1 MNIDLEKL
9 LELAGKATPQHFDLA
24 QMVTS
29 DGLIECPCCSGSGE
43 VELGNDY
50 CNYDGAAIGV
60 QFYGIGDAHVNA
72 EEFYRAANP
81 ATVTELVNMVK
92 GSTLACIADVQAE
105 PEFPGDAPPELMKY
119 IRQCIEA
126 KDEQR
131 LLHMMRMAV
140 STTKNGIQ
148 ERIAARTGIAIE
160 GIFGR
165 VVRDQCSCGEPISV
179 ELDCPRRTI
188 RTDKKRPFYPDE
200 GLPDG
205 LDPQNYSEHGSSVFR
220 CRKCGEPVGETV
232 PAAKYG
238 EAK

>member
-1 MNIDLEKL
+1 MNIDLEIL
-9 LELAGKATPQHFDLA
+9 LELAKSSTPGPWAVSAETPQFGDWSVRQDPA
-24 QMVTS
+24 
-29 DGLIECPCCSGSGE
+29 DWNGSGYQ
-43 VELGNDY
+43 LICSLPSAKKG
-50 CNYDGAAIGV
+50 GH
-60 QFYGIGDAHVNA
+60 YGEMFRANAHFIA
-72 EEFYRAANP
+72 AANP
-81 ATVTELVNMVK
+81 SVITDLVNMVK
-92 GSTLACIADVQAE
+92 ASTTACIADVQAE
-105 PEFPGDAPPELMKY
+105 PEFPGEVPHELMAH
-119 IRQCIEA
+119 IRQCIET
-126 KDEQR
+126 KDEQS
-131 LLHMMRMAV
+131 LIQMMRMAV
-140 STTKNGIQ
+140 SITKKGIQ
-148 ERIAARTGIAIE
+148 ERIAARTGISIE

-238 EAK
+238 EAE

>member
-9 LELAGKATPQHFDLA
+9 LELAGEATEGCWSTNGNTG
-24 QMVTS
+24 VI
-29 DGLIECPCCSGSGE
+29 GGGE
-43 VELGNDY
+43 VIAGTEKQ
-50 CNYDGAAIGV
+50 CNANFIA
-60 QFYGIGDAHVNA
+60 
-72 EEFYRAANP
+72 AANP
-81 ATVTELVNMVK
+81 ATVAELVNMVK
-92 GSTLACIADVQAE
+92 GSTLDCIADVQAE

-119 IRQCIEA
+119 IRQCIED
-126 KDEQR
+126 KDEQH

-140 STTKNGIQ
+140 SITKKGIQ
-148 ERIAARTGIAIE
+148 ERIVARTGIAID

-205 LDPQNYSEHGSSVFR
+205 LDPHNYSEHGSSVFR
-220 CRKCGEPVGETV
+220 CRKCGEPVDETV

-238 EAK
+238 VTA

>member
-9 LELAGKATPQHFDLA
+9 LELAGKATPGPWWIDSHGAEMVNPETTDLIFA
-24 QMVTS
+24 TDTS
-29 DGLIECPCCSGSGE
+29 GPAVRHEDT
-43 VELGNDY
+43 GNLSRWRND
-50 CNYDGAAIGV
+50 N
-60 QFYGIGDAHVNA
+60 DATYIA
-72 EEFYRAANP
+72 AANP
-81 ATVTELVNMVK
+81 AVVTELVSMVK

-105 PEFPGDAPPELMKY
+105 PEFPGDAPPELIAH

-126 KDEQR
+126 KDEQH

-140 STTKNGIQ
+140 SITKKGIQ

-160 GIFGR
+160 GIFGC

-220 CRKCGEPVGETV
+220 CRKCGEPVDETV

-238 EAK
+238 VNA

>member
-9 LELAGKATPQHFDLA
+9 QELAKEASQGNWKADRNCG
-24 QMVTS
+24 VS
-29 DGLIECPCCSGSGE
+29 I
-43 VELGNDY
+43 GNVQI
-50 CNYDGAAIGV
+50 AATTLHT
-60 QFYGIGDAHVNA
+60 DAA
-72 EEFYRAANP
+72 FISAANP
-81 ATVTELVNMVK
+81 ATVSELAKLAK
-92 GSTLACIADVQAE
+92 GSILDCIADVQAE
-105 PEFPGDAPPELMKY
+105 PEFPGEIPPELMAH
-119 IRQCIEA
+119 IRQCIET
-126 KDEQR
+126 KDEQS
-131 LLHMMRMAV
+131 LIQMMRMAV
-140 STTKNGIQ
+140 SITKKGIQ
-148 ERIAARTGIAIE
+148 ERIAARTGISIE

-188 RTDKKRPFYPDE
+188 RTDKKRPFYTDE

-238 EAK
+238 EAE

>member
-9 LELAGKATPQHFDLA
+9 LELAAKMPKGPWRVQYAHAGPRGCEVADRTGLEQVADRVTEERA
-24 QMVTS
+24 QY
-29 DGLIECPCCSGSGE
+29 I
-43 VELGNDY
+43 
-50 CNYDGAAIGV
+50 A
-60 QFYGIGDAHVNA
+60 
-72 EEFYRAANP
+72 AANP
-81 ATVTELVNMVK
+81 SVITELVNMVK
-92 GSTLACIADVQAE
+92 ASTTACIADVQAE
-105 PEFPGDAPPELMKY
+105 PEFPGEVPPELMAH
-119 IRQCIEA
+119 IRQCIET
-126 KDEQR
+126 KDEQS
-131 LLHMMRMAV
+131 LIQMMRMAV
-140 STTKNGIQ
+140 SITKKCIQ
-148 ERIAARTGIAIE
+148 ERIAARTGISIE

-205 LDPQNYSEHGSSVFR
+205 LDSQNYSEHGSSVFR

>member
-9 LELAGKATPQHFDLA
+9 LELADAASLNGGNWEVLY
-24 QMVTS
+24 
-29 DGLIECPCCSGSGE
+29 DGSGPAVVAYDVLGDGTRLLESGSN
-43 VELGNDY
+43 VRIPD
-50 CNYDGAAIGV
+50 DAIKHIAA
-60 QFYGIGDAHVNA
+60 AS
-72 EEFYRAANP
+72 P

-92 GSTLACIADVQAE
+92 SSTLDCIADVQAE

-126 KDEQR
+126 KDEQH
-131 LLHMMRMAV
+131 LLHMMRMSV
-140 STTKNGIQ
+140 SITKKGIQ
-148 ERIAARTGIAIE
+148 ERIAARTGISIE

-205 LDPQNYSEHGSSVFR
+205 LDPQNYSEHGSSTFR

-238 EAK
+238 VTA

>member
-1 MNIDLEKL
+1 MNIELEKL
-9 LELAGKATPQHFDLA
+9 LDLAGKATPGHWGTDGHTGVHGESGLLA
-24 QMVTS
+24 DTCFAH
-29 DGLIECPCCSGSGE
+29 D
-43 VELGNDY
+43 
-50 CNYDGAAIGV
+50 AAFIS
-60 QFYGIGDAHVNA
+60 
-72 EEFYRAANP
+72 AANP
-81 ATVTELVNMVK
+81 TVVTELVNMVK
-92 GSTLACIADVQAE
+92 DSTLACVADVQAE

-119 IRQCIEA
+119 IRQCILE
-126 KDEQR
+126 KNEQH

-140 STTKNGIQ
+140 SITKKGIQ

-179 ELDCPRRTI
+179 ELDCPRRTS

-220 CRKCGEPVGETV
+220 CRKCGEPVCETV
-232 PAAKYG
+232 PAATYG
-238 EAK
+238 EAA

>member
-9 LELAGKATPQHFDLA
+9 QELAQEASQGNWKADRNCGVSIGNA
-24 QMVTS
+24 Q
-29 DGLIECPCCSGSGE
+29 I
-43 VELGNDY
+43 
-50 CNYDGAAIGV
+50 AATTLHA
-60 QFYGIGDAHVNA
+60 DAA
-72 EEFYRAANP
+72 FISAANP
-81 ATVTELVNMVK
+81 AVVTELVSMVK
-92 GSTLACIADVQAE
+92 DSTQACIADVQAE
-105 PEFPGDAPPELMKY
+105 PEFPGDAPPELIKH

-126 KDEQR
+126 KDER
-131 LLHMMRMAV
+131 HLLHMMRMAV
-140 STTKNGIQ
+140 SITKRGIQ
-148 ERIAARTGIAIE
+148 ERIATRTGIAIE
-160 GIFGR
+160 GIFGQ

-205 LDPQNYSEHGSSVFR
+205 LDPQKYSEHGSSVFR

-238 EAK
+238 EAE

>member
-1 MNIDLEKL
+1 MNIDLQKML
-9 LELAGKATPQHFDLA
+9 DLAGNATPGCWGTDGHTGVHGESGLLA
-24 QMVTS
+24 DTCFAH
-29 DGLIECPCCSGSGE
+29 D
-43 VELGNDY
+43 
-50 CNYDGAAIGV
+50 AAFIS
-60 QFYGIGDAHVNA
+60 
-72 EEFYRAANP
+72 AANP
-81 ATVTELVNMVK
+81 ATVSELVKMVK
-92 GSTLACIADVQAE
+92 GSTLDCIADVQAE

-119 IRQCIEA
+119 IRQCIEE
-126 KDEQR
+126 KDEQH
-131 LLHMMRMAV
+131 LLHMIRMAV
-140 STTKNGIQ
+140 SITKRCIQ

-160 GIFGR
+160 GIFGQ

-238 EAK
+238 EAE

>member
-9 LELAGKATPQHFDLA
+9 LELAGKATSATWSTDGHTSVNGDHGLLA
-24 QMVTS
+24 DTCFAH
-29 DGLIECPCCSGSGE
+29 D
-43 VELGNDY
+43 
-50 CNYDGAAIGV
+50 AAFIS
-60 QFYGIGDAHVNA
+60 
-72 EEFYRAANP
+72 AANP

-119 IRQCIEA
+119 IRQCIEE
-126 KDEQR
+126 KDEQH

-140 STTKNGIQ
+140 STTKKGIQ
-148 ERIAARTGIAIE
+148 ERIAARTGIAID

-220 CRKCGEPVGETV
+220 CRKCGEPVDETV

-238 EAK
+238 VIG

>member
-1 MNIDLEKL
+1 MNIELEKL
-9 LELAGKATPQHFDLA
+9 LELAGKATPGNWGTDGHTGVHGESGLLA
-24 QMVTS
+24 DTCFAH
-29 DGLIECPCCSGSGE
+29 D
-43 VELGNDY
+43 
-50 CNYDGAAIGV
+50 AAFIS
-60 QFYGIGDAHVNA
+60 
-72 EEFYRAANP
+72 AANP
-81 ATVTELVNMVK
+81 TVVTELVSIVK
-92 GSTLACIADVQAE
+92 DSTLTCIADVQAE

-119 IRQCIEA
+119 IRQCIQE
-126 KDEQR
+126 KDEQH

-140 STTKNGIQ
+140 SITKKGIQ

-165 VVRDQCSCGEPISV
+165 VVRDRCSCGEPISV

-238 EAK
+238 EAE

>member
-9 LELAGKATPQHFDLA
+9 LELASKATPGPWWIDSHGTAMVNRETLDLVFA
-24 QMVTS
+24 VDCKRKAIRHEDT
-29 DGLIECPCCSGSGE
+29 
-43 VELGNDY
+43 GNLSHWRND
-50 CNYDGAAIGV
+50 N
-60 QFYGIGDAHVNA
+60 DATYIA
-72 EEFYRAANP
+72 AANP

-92 GSTLACIADVQAE
+92 GSTLDCIADVQTE
-105 PEFPGDAPPELMKY
+105 PEFPGDAPPELIAH

-126 KDEQR
+126 KDEQH

-140 STTKNGIQ
+140 SITKKGIQ
-148 ERIAARTGIAIE
+148 ERIASRTGIAIE

-188 RTDKKRPFYPDE
+188 RTDKKRPFYPDG

-220 CRKCGEPVGETV
+220 CRKCGEPVDETV
-232 PAAKYG
+232 PAAKYERVG
-238 EAK
+238 

>member
-9 LELAGKATPQHFDLA
+9 LELAGDATKGGWSTNGNTG
-24 QMVTS
+24 VI
-29 DGLIECPCCSGSGE
+29 GGGE
-43 VELGNDY
+43 VIAGTEKQ
-50 CNYDGAAIGV
+50 CNANFIS
-60 QFYGIGDAHVNA
+60 
-72 EEFYRAANP
+72 AANP

-126 KDEQR
+126 KDEQH

-140 STTKNGIQ
+140 SITKKGIQ

-220 CRKCGEPVGETV
+220 CRKCGEPVDETV

-238 EAK
+238 VNA

>member
-1 MNIDLEKL
+1 MNIDLGKL
-9 LELAGKATPQHFDLA
+9 QELAQEASKGNWKADRNCG
-24 QMVTS
+24 VS
-29 DGLIECPCCSGSGE
+29 I
-43 VELGNDY
+43 GNVQI
-50 CNYDGAAIGV
+50 AATTLHA
-60 QFYGIGDAHVNA
+60 DAA
-72 EEFYRAANP
+72 FISAANP
-81 ATVTELVNMVK
+81 ATVTELVSMVK

-119 IRQCIEA
+119 IRQCILE
-126 KDEQR
+126 KDEQH

-140 STTKNGIQ
+140 SITKKGIQ
-148 ERIAARTGIAIE
+148 ERIAARTGIAID

-179 ELDCPRRTI
+179 ELNCPRRTI

-238 EAK
+238 EAA

>member
-9 LELAGKATPQHFDLA
+9 LELAKDASRGNWKADRNCG
-24 QMVTS
+24 VS
-29 DGLIECPCCSGSGE
+29 I
-43 VELGNDY
+43 GNVQI
-50 CNYDGAAIGV
+50 AATTLHA
-60 QFYGIGDAHVNA
+60 DAA
-72 EEFYRAANP
+72 FISAANP
-81 ATVTELVNMVK
+81 ATVSELAKMVK
-92 GSTLACIADVQAE
+92 GSTLDCIADVQAE

-126 KDEQR
+126 KDEQH
-131 LLHMMRMAV
+131 LLHMMHMSV
-140 STTKNGIQ
+140 SITKKGIQ
-148 ERIAARTGIAIE
+148 ERIAARTGISIE

-220 CRKCGEPVGETV
+220 CRKCGEPVDETV
-232 PAAKYG
+232 PAAKYERVG
-238 EAK
+238 